1 MRVALCQL
9 PVSSDPSVNLGRV
22 KAAVADAA
30 AAGANLAVF
39 PEGMQARFG
48 TDLAAAAE
56 ATDGAF
62 GQGLSEAAGGHG
74 VAVVAGVFEPAP
86 GGRVYNTAVAFDA
99 GGAWPRHTGRSTC
112 STRSATGSPTRSFP
126 ATSRSSPN

>member
-86 GGRVYNTAVAFDA
+86 GVERDRGVVDPAA
-99 GGAWPRHTGRSTC
+99 
-112 STRSATGSPTRSFP
+112 GSPTRSFP